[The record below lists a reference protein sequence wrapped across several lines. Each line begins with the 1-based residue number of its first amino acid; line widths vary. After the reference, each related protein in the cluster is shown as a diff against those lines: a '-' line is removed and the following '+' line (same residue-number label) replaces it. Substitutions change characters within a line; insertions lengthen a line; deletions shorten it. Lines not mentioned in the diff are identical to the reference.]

1 MSPPE
6 LLFPDEKEEKEK
18 ILLFPEDKEKILLFP
33 EDEEP
38 APGPFTYQE
47 DLPAIPTD
55 PRDTRF
61 FSVLSRTIDELQAS
75 GWAGVRVLGE
85 TFDSERLI
93 DVGNRGIAVNERQ
106 IAKHGRPLGVEEVE
120 DWEDTFTFIKQGIAQ
135 VMPSIAVSLPTAVL
149 GARGGAATGAAIGS
163 VVPGLGTA
171 LGGTVGGF
179 LGGALGAFL
188 PSFILSTGEIDRE
201 MKARAGEGFE
211 DPGTAMTGGM
221 MVAALDVASIAV
233 GLKPLLPVLL
243 RKTTLKKV
251 TDKLI
256 AEGVEK
262 SVAKAAVGQALVA
275 SIMEGTTEAGQEGI
289 EDFMAEVATEI
300 SGEEGQLQSALLNAF
315 ALGAIGG
322 ASMGAVSGVIS
333 QGRTNA
339 LKQNEREISE
349 QLEIIEKEVQE
360 QVNVEGKTWE
370 QMDLEQLVEE
380 ANSKYIT
387 LERTKEGKV
396 TETEESLIK
405 KLTTSEVTTTRM
417 MRMKNYLFEEF
428 GNLAPLELI
437 ARDKLR
443 AELEAMVDEKTW
455 KDLNKEQ
462 LIEEAVSKDIP
473 LERNKKG
480 EVIETEESLITA
492 LANNG
497 INELIQIAEGAV
509 LRKEGESDIPRIQAL
524 KGAIRNMPVDML
536 INEILDRYITDNRSD
551 AGNRTSILF
560 RAFQTQEYQGRLELL
575 EKEKRQSLMEQFKA
589 RGLKAIKVSK
599 KGKIIEKKRPTNKE
613 MARMI
618 MDHDVFLQLHRER
631 QENYYEG
638 KGYNR
643 TKFLPFGKGR
653 YRKKIEKE
661 GPSMKWNVIT
671 VTPQNMEEQL
681 QLGEGTTWEQVVEKE
696 LSDAGSAVEVTY
708 TVDKNPLH
716 KVVPEDTPNTRKEGG
731 QTFERRDVVTDE
743 EGNLVGGT
751 GLFNTY
757 EGFKNQKR
765 KNVTVSKIKLEMNP
779 DIPIQSDPVGGI
791 LGSLRHWFAP
801 SGPLGWTGFMAK
813 RQRIANIRKMNQAIN
828 QIAKKAD
835 MALAHAVA
843 EGEYANL
850 ELGQEALRRALIA
863 ATPRFERKKD
873 APRDEK
879 GKVIGPSE
887 TSELEKELAEKL
899 QELAVLKATIAE
911 QEIMNPEDI
920 GLLEDDA
927 SKETFKQLNKHQKKL
942 IVDKIILEGD
952 ILELQYIL
960 GGEKAR
966 LTPAQAA
973 NLYLRPSLREP
984 FIEIRSFIDM
994 MSERLLRELP
1004 HELLFSKK
1012 NKNGK
1017 ALHEVIRENLGSY
1030 MTRSYKIF
1038 EAGDFYDPTSWWQR
1052 NLPTKSGKELRK
1064 NIAAVENMLMERGF
1078 TRDEAE
1084 AETRK
1089 IAAGMGGE
1097 TPFTDFSSMN
1107 ILGRGRSP
1115 EEGEISETG
1124 FDPLV
1129 KDVLLQRQRI
1139 PKPIRALMGEV
1150 TSPTE
1155 AAAVTTARLSS
1166 LLENNRFWQTL
1177 AMINEDPGQRLFSPV
1192 KVSLTET
1199 GKNVGWLG
1207 KDKGFTYRVGGEG
1220 YNPFYGMYTT
1230 RGVAEA
1236 IGEMGKVANLF
1247 TSGVNHSI
1255 WRNLVLTPKAWTQLG
1270 KIVLSPA
1277 AQVRNFLSAA
1287 LFVVGNGHFIGIG
1300 KNFGEAV
1307 RVVGNELFEGGV
1319 DSQGRPIGTREKA
1332 QRTYNRLLELGVLN
1346 TSVRLGDVLSTF
1358 RLAGSGMFQEAG
1370 DFTAVLGNPFKKY
1383 YKRAEQFYTAADDFW
1398 KIIAFGSELT
1408 SVKERFATE
1417 ADYAQMIEFS
1427 RKLGMQETLNKND
1440 FTKAREELAAFYV
1453 RQTVPN
1459 YDYVGGFADILR
1471 SGAGAPFG
1479 NFIAFPTELVRTSAN
1494 IISLSFI
1501 ELGSNDWKT
1510 QKRGF
1515 TRLSGYGLAAYGI
1528 GAAAQAIGK
1537 ALSDIDDEDLE
1548 KARYFLPD
1556 WAKHNLLI
1564 PIEKKSSEEGG
1575 GFDYIDGSYILVYDD
1590 LSRLPFTV
1598 MREYEEGREEGRTI
1612 EEALS
1617 IAMSRTMGNFME
1629 PFMEPSIFHQALLDV
1644 LQNRNSNTGK
1654 EIFNTA
1660 RREALP
1666 LRGAGEEAVTKLK
1679 YFWDRT
1685 QPGIASGMEKVLQAG
1700 QEGEFAYD
1708 RFGSKQELGDA
1719 WSSFFG
1725 IKVNRLNPTSSLNFS
1740 ITDLLNMR
1748 RDAKKIFAREAYR
1761 QGAVTEEE
1769 LLEAF
1774 LEMQKANF
1782 FVNQAIYNTFEA
1794 AKQLD
1799 ADPKE
1804 LKIVKNK
1811 RFPNKTERRAVIDK
1825 GKNFAIKPT
1834 TSLQEPFEEQTKRIE
1849 RIEGIPSVRHWP
1861 KNGLKEI
1868 YKYFKD
1874 LPLPS
1879 DYQSELVREEE
1890 ADLYE

>member
-1 MSPPE
+1 MAEPNPFDAWFEEDKQPPPE
-6 LLFPDEKEEKEK
+6 KTEKTENP
-18 ILLFPEDKEKILLFP
+18 FDAWF
-33 EDEEP
+33 DEEP
-38 APGPFTYQE
+38 APGPFTYRE

-93 DVGNRGIAVNERQ
+93 DVGNRGIEVNERQ
-106 IAKHGRPLGVEEVE
+106 IAKHGRPLSVEEVE

-135 VMPSIAVSLPTAVL
+135 VMPSIAVSMPTAIAGAKAGAL
-149 GARGGAATGAAIGS
+149 AAAPIPIPGAR
-163 VVPGLGTA
+163 V
-171 LGGTVGGF
+171 VGGL

-201 MKARAGEGFE
+201 MKARAGEDFE
-211 DPGTAMTGGM
+211 DPGTAMTGGA
-221 MVAALDVASIAV
+221 MVAALDVASIAF
-233 GLKPLLPVLL
+233 GLKPLMPVLL
-243 RKTTLKKV
+243 RKTTLKKL

-262 SVAKAAVGQALVA
+262 SVAKAAVGQALAA
-275 SIMEGTTEAGQEGI
+275 SLIEGTTEAAQEGV

-322 ASMGAVSGVIS
+322 ASMGAVSGAIS
-333 QGRTNA
+333 QRRTNA

-349 QLEIIEKEVQE
+349 QLETIEKEVQE
-360 QVNVEGKTWE
+360 QVNVEGKTWK
-370 QMDLEQLVEE
+370 QMTRAELIEE

-387 LERTKEGKV
+387 LERNKKGNV
-396 TETEESLIK
+396 TETKKSLIK
-405 KLTTSEVTTTRM
+405 KLTTSEITVKTAAL
-417 MRMKNYLFEEF
+417 MKNYLYEEF
-428 GNLAPLELI
+428 GNLAPMELI
-437 ARDKLR
+437 ARDKMR
-443 AELEAMVDEKTW
+443 AELEAIAARG
-455 KDLNKEQ
+455 KD
-462 LIEEAVSKDIP
+462 
-473 LERNKKG
+473 
-480 EVIETEESLITA
+480 
-492 LANNG
+492 G

-524 KGAIRNMPVDML
+524 KGAIGNMPVDML

-560 RAFQTQEYQGRLELL
+560 RAFQTKEYQDRLELL

-599 KGKIIEKKRPTNKE
+599 KGRIIEKKRPTNKE
-613 MARMI
+613 MAGMI

-653 YRKKIEKE
+653 YRKKIEKD
-661 GPSMKWNVIT
+661 GPSTKWNVIT
-671 VTPQNMEEQL
+671 VTPQNMKEQL
-681 QLGEGTTWEQVVEKE
+681 QLSDGTTWEQVVEE
-696 LSDAGSAVEVTY
+696 RLSDAGSAVEITY
-708 TVDKNPLH
+708 TVDNEPLH
-716 KVVPEDTPNTRKEGG
+716 KVVPEDTPNTRKESG

-757 EGFKNQKR
+757 EDFKKQKR
-765 KNVTVSKIKLEMNP
+765 KNVAVSKIKLEMNP

-791 LGSLRHWFAP
+791 IGSLRHWFAP

-843 EGEYANL
+843 KGEYANL

-873 APRDEK
+873 APKDEK
-879 GKVIGPSE
+879 GRVIGPSE
-887 TSELEKELAEKL
+887 TSELEQELAEKL
-899 QELAVLKATIAE
+899 QELAVLKATIAK
-911 QEIMNPEDI
+911 QEIMNPEDS
-920 GLLEDDA
+920 GLLEDTA
-927 SKETFKQLNKHQKKL
+927 SKETFKRLNKHQKKL

-1004 HELLFSKK
+1004 QELLFSE
-1012 NKNGK
+1012 KNGK

-1052 NLPTKSGKELRK
+1052 NLPTKSGKEMRK
-1064 NIAAVENMLMERGF
+1064 NIAAVEEMLMERGY

-1084 AETRK
+1084 EETRK
-1089 IAAGMGGE
+1089 IAAGMG
-1097 TPFTDFSSMN
+1097 TQIPFTDFSSMN

-1115 EEGEISETG
+1115 ETGETSETG
-1124 FDPLV
+1124 FEALV

-1155 AAAVTTARLSS
+1155 AAAVTTARLSA

-1192 KVSLTET
+1192 PVPLANTKKE
-1199 GKNVGWLG
+1199 VGWLG

-1220 YNPFYGMYTT
+1220 YNPFKGMYTT

-1236 IGEMGKVANLF
+1236 LGEMGQVANLF

-1255 WRNLVLTPKAWTQLG
+1255 WRNLVLSPKAWTQLG
-1270 KIVLSPA
+1270 KIVISPA

-1287 LFVVGNGHFIGIG
+1287 LFIVGNGHFMGIG
-1300 KNFGEAV
+1300 KNFGESV
-1307 RVVGNELFEGGV
+1307 RVVRNELFEGGV

-1346 TSVRLGDVLSTF
+1346 TSVRLGDVLNTF
-1358 RLAGSGMFQEAG
+1358 RLAGSGMFQEPG
-1370 DFTAVLGNPFKKY
+1370 DFTAVLGNPLKKY

-1398 KIIAFGSELT
+1398 KIIAYGSELT

-1440 FTKAREELAAFYV
+1440 FTKAQEELAAFYV

-1494 IISLSFI
+1494 IINLSFV
-1501 ELGSNDWKT
+1501 EMFSNDWKT

-1515 TRLSGYGLAAYGI
+1515 ARLSGYGLAAYGV
-1528 GAAAQAIGK
+1528 GAAAQLIGK

-1598 MREYEEGREEGRTI
+1598 MREYGEGREEGRTI

-1617 IAMSRTMGNFME
+1617 ISMSRTIGNFME

-1666 LRGAGEEAVTKLK
+1666 LRGAGEEALAKLK

-1708 RFGSKQELGDA
+1708 RFGSKQELEDA
-1719 WSSFFG
+1719 WMSFFG

-1740 ITDLLNMR
+1740 ITDLLNTR

-1774 LEMQKANF
+1774 MEMQKANF

-1794 AKQLD
+1794 AEQLD

-1811 RFPNKTERRAVIDK
+1811 RFPNKTERRAIIDK

-1849 RIEGIPSVRHWP
+1849 RIEGVPSVRHWP
-1861 KNGLKEI
+1861 KNRFKEI

-1874 LPLPS
+1874 LPFS
-1879 DYQSELVREEE
+1879 VAQSEYVREEE
-1890 ADLYE
+1890 AE